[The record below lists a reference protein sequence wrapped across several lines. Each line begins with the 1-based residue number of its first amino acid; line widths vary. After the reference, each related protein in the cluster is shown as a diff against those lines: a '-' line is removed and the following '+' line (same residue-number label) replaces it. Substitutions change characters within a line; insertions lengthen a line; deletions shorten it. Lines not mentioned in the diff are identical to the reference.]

1 MWNYAECTDYISKK
15 LVHLSSKFFFQMETK
30 TDKKKK
36 LSIFDFILVFEKKD
50 WNVLSGYI

>member
-15 LVHLSSKFFFQMETK
+15 LVHLSSNFFFQMETK